1 MNSYATPL
9 INDFTILGTNGTLYF
24 KQNKL
29 EIYSPREVFD
39 KKGFYDYPPLFKKQ
53 EYNFEQDYHN
63 SLEKSIAYFITKV
76 KQKKPLVI
84 KDFNTSLITNQIILN
99 LEKK

>member
-1 MNSYATPL
+1 M
-9 INDFTILGTNGTLYF
+9 
-24 KQNKL
+24 L
-29 EIYSPREVFD
+29 EF
-39 KKGFYDYPPLFKKQ
+39 L

-84 KDFNTSLITNQIILN
+84 KDFNTSLIT
-99 LEKK
+99 